1 MHIERTSP
9 NDLTTLATDHGPVP
23 MNIAAALLI
32 DGGSDLGLP
41 MVRRLLEQRLP
52 RVPRL
57 RQRILDTP
65 LGHGRP
71 VWVDDADFDLDR
83 HLSEVRLDRT
93 AGSADHQAAEAAE
106 AADREQLLRVV
117 SDVACQRLPTAR
129 PLWAARWVTGL
140 SDGSAVLVLVVHHA
154 LADGLGGLAVL
165 GALGDGPGNE
175 ADHTR
180 GPAQPGGPVDAV
192 GAWPPAPP
200 FPQPPPP
207 RRALLHDAWAERG
220 RGLRSAGATLATML
234 QGLRELGLTT
244 GPPRRAPVTSL
255 NRPTGSR
262 RELTTVTVPLE
273 PVRDLAHASQ
283 STVNDVLV
291 TAIVG
296 ALSALLRRGDE
307 DPDVLVVSVPISGRR
322 TTTADR
328 LGNVTGVVPLTLPTT
343 PDPRERLARTAAISR
358 ARRSGHRASSA
369 GPMGL
374 AFRALGRLGL
384 FQPFIDHQRLVN
396 MFITNVRGPDQFLT
410 LGGRRIVEIIPV
422 AITPGNTAVTFDILS
437 YAGRVCVTVVSDPD
451 LVPDP
456 SVLAG
461 LLGEELHELVAG
473 KGTPRPPGT
482 L

>member
-1 MHIERTSP
+1 MQIERMSP
-9 NDLTTLATDHGPVP
+9 NDVTTLATDHGPVP
-23 MNIAAALLI
+23 MNIAAALVI

-41 MVRRLLEQRLP
+41 VVRALLEQRLP

-57 RQRILDTP
+57 RQRILSTP

-83 HLSEVRLDRT
+83 HLAQVRLDPPAREPDDGNT
-93 AGSADHQAAEAAE
+93 AAKAAPAAGRAE
-106 AADREQLLRVV
+106 RGQLLRIV
-117 SDVACQRLPTAR
+117 SDVACHRLPANR

-140 SDGSAVLVLVVHHA
+140 ADGSAVLILVVHHA

-165 GALGDGPGNE
+165 AALGDDGDGT
-175 ADHTR
+175 AGLT
-180 GPAQPGGPVDAV
+180 AT
-192 GAWPPAPP
+192 PP
-200 FPQPPPP
+200 FPQPPPA
-207 RRALLHDAWAERG
+207 REVLLRDAWRERG
-220 RGLRSAGATLATML
+220 RALRRAGTALVKGV
-234 QGLRELGLTT
+234 QGLRELGLTS
-244 GPPRRAPVTSL
+244 GAPRRAPTTSL

-262 RELTTVTVPLE
+262 RELATVTTPLE
-273 PVRDLAHASQ
+273 PVRQLAHASE

-296 ALSALLRRGDE
+296 AFSALLRQHDE
-307 DPDVLVVSVPISGRR
+307 DPAELVVSVPISGRR
-322 TTTADR
+322 ATTPDR

-358 ARRSGHRASSA
+358 VRRSGHRASSA

-384 FQPFIDHQRLVN
+384 FQPFIEHQRLVN
-396 MFITNVRGPDQFLT
+396 TFITNVRGPDRVLT
-410 LGGRRIVEIIPV
+410 LGGRRILEIIPV
-422 AITPGNTAVTFDILS
+422 AVTPGNVAVTFDILS
-437 YAGRVCVTVVSDPD
+437 YAGQVCITVVSDPD
-451 LVPDP
+451 LVADH

-461 LLGEELHELVAG
+461 LLDQELHDLVAG
-473 KGTPRPPGT
+473 KGTPGPPRT

>member
-1 MHIERTSP
+1 MQIERTSP

-23 MNIAAALLI
+23 MNIAAALVI
-32 DGGSDLGLP
+32 DGGSDLGLSA
-41 MVRRLLEQRLP
+41 VRTLLEQRLP

-57 RQRILDTP
+57 RQRILSTP

-83 HLSEVRLDRT
+83 HLAEVQLVPPAGDPDHDT
-93 AGSADHQAAEAAE
+93 AE
-106 AADREQLLRVV
+106 REQLLRVV
-117 SDVACQRLPTAR
+117 SDVACHRLPPDR

-140 SDGSAVLVLVVHHA
+140 SDGSAAFVLVIHHA

-165 GALGDGPGNE
+165 AALGDGG
-175 ADHTR
+175 
-180 GPAQPGGPVDAV
+180 AV
-192 GAWPPAPP
+192 STAAPP
-200 FPQPPPP
+200 FPLPPPS
-207 RRALLHDAWAERG
+207 RRALLHDAWRERG
-220 RGLRSAGATLATML
+220 RALRGAGAALATGL
-234 QGLRELGLTT
+234 AGLRELGLTS
-244 GPPRRAPVTSL
+244 GLPRRAPVTSL

-262 RELTTVTVPLE
+262 RELSTVTMPLE
-273 PVRDLAHASQ
+273 PVRDLAHASR

-296 ALSALLRRGDE
+296 AFSALLRRSDE
-307 DPDVLVVSVPISGRR
+307 APDELVVSVPISGRR
-322 TTTADR
+322 TTTPDR

-396 MFITNVRGPDQFLT
+396 TFITNVRGPDQILT
-410 LGGRRIVEIIPV
+410 LGGHRIVEIIPV
-422 AITPGNTAVTFDILS
+422 AVTPGNVAVTFDILS
-437 YAGRVCVTVVSDPD
+437 YAGQVGITIVSDPD
-451 LVPDP
+451 LVPEY

-461 LLGEELHELVAG
+461 LLSEELHDLVAG
-473 KGTPRPPGT
+473 EGTPRPPRT

>member
-23 MNIAAALLI
+23 MNIAAALVI

-41 MVRRLLEQRLP
+41 TVRSLLEQRLP

-57 RQRILDTP
+57 RQRILTTP
-65 LGHGRP
+65 FGHGRP
-71 VWVDDADFDLDR
+71 VWVDDADFDLDQ
-83 HLSEVRLDRT
+83 HLAQVRLGPPARDRAADSADSADSAGS
-93 AGSADHQAAEAAE
+93 AGSADSAE
-106 AADREQLLRVV
+106 REQLLHVV
-117 SDVACQRLPTAR
+117 SDTACHRLPADR

-140 SDGSAVLVLVVHHA
+140 SDGSAALVLVIHHA

-165 GALGDGPGNE
+165 AALGDG
-175 ADHTR
+175 
-180 GPAQPGGPVDAV
+180 
-192 GAWPPAPP
+192 GAGLATTSP
-200 FPQPPPP
+200 FPQPPPS
-207 RRALLHDAWAERG
+207 RRDLLHDAWSERG
-220 RGLRSAGATLATML
+220 RGLRRAGAALATGL
-234 QGLRELGLTT
+234 QGLRELGLTG

-262 RELTTVTVPLE
+262 RELSIVTIPLE
-273 PVRDLAHASQ
+273 PVRDLAHATQ

-296 ALSALLRRGDE
+296 ALSALLRRRDE
-307 DPDVLVVSVPISGRR
+307 APDALVISVPISGRR
-322 TTTADR
+322 TTTPDR

-358 ARRSGHRASSA
+358 VRRSGRRASSA

-374 AFRALGRLGL
+374 AFRALGRAGL

-396 MFITNVRGPDQFLT
+396 TFITNVRGPDQILR

-422 AITPGNTAVTFDILS
+422 AVTPGNVAVTFDILS
-437 YAGRVCVTVVSDPD
+437 YAGQVGITIVSDPD
-451 LVPDP
+451 LVPEYW
-456 SVLAG
+456 VLAE
-461 LLGEELHELVAG
+461 LLSEELHDLVAG
-473 KGTPRPPGT
+473 
-482 L
+482 

>member
-23 MNIAAALLI
+23 MNIAAALVI

-41 MVRRLLEQRLP
+41 AVSSLLEQRLP

-57 RQRILDTP
+57 RQRILTTP

-71 VWVDDADFDLDR
+71 VWVDDADFDLDQ
-83 HLSEVRLDRT
+83 HLAQVRLGPPAHDRDHDF
-93 AGSADHQAAEAAE
+93 AVSADSADSPGSADSAE
-106 AADREQLLRVV
+106 REQLLRVA
-117 SDVACQRLPTAR
+117 SDTACHRLPADR

-140 SDGSAVLVLVVHHA
+140 SDGSAALVLVIHHA

-165 GALGDGPGNE
+165 AALGDG
-175 ADHTR
+175 
-180 GPAQPGGPVDAV
+180 
-192 GAWPPAPP
+192 GAGLATASP
-200 FPQPPPP
+200 FPQPPPS
-207 RRALLHDAWAERG
+207 RRDLLHDAWGERG
-220 RGLRSAGATLATML
+220 RGLRRAGAALATGL
-234 QGLRELGLTT
+234 QGLRELGLTG

-262 RELTTVTVPLE
+262 RELSTVTIPLE

-296 ALSALLRRGDE
+296 ALSALLRRRDE
-307 DPDVLVVSVPISGRR
+307 APNALVVSVPISGRR
-322 TTTADR
+322 TATPDR

-343 PDPRERLARTAAISR
+343 PDSRERLARTAAISR
-358 ARRSGHRASSA
+358 VRRSGRRASSA

-374 AFRALGRLGL
+374 AFRALGRVGL

-396 MFITNVRGPDQFLT
+396 TFVTNVRGPDQTLT

-422 AITPGNTAVTFDILS
+422 AVTPGNVAVTFDILS
-437 YAGRVCVTVVSDPD
+437 YAGQVGITIVSDPD
-451 LVPDP
+451 LVPEY
-456 SVLAG
+456 SALAE
-461 LLGEELHELVAG
+461 LLSEELHDLV
-473 KGTPRPPGT
+473 PG
-482 L
+482 

>member
-32 DGGSDLGLP
+32 DGGSDLGFSA
-41 MVRRLLEQRLP
+41 VRTVLEQRLP

-65 LGHGRP
+65 FGHGRP
-71 VWVDDADFDLDR
+71 VWVDDANFDLDQ
-83 HLSEVRLDRT
+83 HLAEVRLHRAARGVDR
-93 AGSADHQAAEAAE
+93 
-106 AADREQLLRVV
+106 AADRDQLLRVV
-117 SDVACQRLPTAR
+117 SDLACQRLPAAR

-140 SDGSAVLVLVVHHA
+140 SDGSAVLVLVIHHA

-165 GALGDGPGNE
+165 AALGDAGSGS
-175 ADHTR
+175 
-180 GPAQPGGPVDAV
+180 
-192 GAWPPAPP
+192 PPAPP

-207 RRALLHDAWAERG
+207 RRALLHDAWAERA
-220 RGLRSAGATLATML
+220 RGLRHAGATLAKGL
-234 QGLRELGLTT
+234 QGLRELGLTS

-255 NRPTGSR
+255 NRPTSPR
-262 RELTTVTVPLE
+262 RDLSTVTVPLE
-273 PVRDLAHASQ
+273 PVRRLAHARQ

-296 ALSALLRRGDE
+296 ALSALLRRRGE
-307 DPDVLVVSVPISGRR
+307 APAELVVSVPISGRR

-343 PDPRERLARTAAISR
+343 ADPRERLARTAAISR
-358 ARRSGHRASSA
+358 TRRSGDRASSA

-396 MFITNVRGPDQFLT
+396 TFITNVRGPDHVLT
-410 LGGRRIVEIIPV
+410 LGGRRIGEIIPV
-422 AITPGNTAVTFDILS
+422 AITPGNVAVTFDILS
-437 YAGRVCVTVVSDPD
+437 YAGSVCITIVSDPD
-451 LVPDP
+451 LVGDG

-461 LLGEELHELVAG
+461 LLSEELHDLVAG
-473 KGTPRPPGT
+473 DGTSRPPRA